1 MSQQFEDDYESDN
14 CSTTSDYD
22 ELNVIVATFPWPRVD
37 KPKHKFQIYRRSE
50 FTKPPGVRWLVK
62 GLILDRK
69 ITVLY
74 GAPKRGKSLILHSIA
89 CTATAEYPSE
99 AQRRWCGFEAR
110 KEKILYV
117 AAEGFSGL
125 LGREDSWTKIHM
137 VRVSENL
144 AYLRTAINYFSETD
158 DIGRALRELK
168 AQDFCPD
175 YVMVDTLSRSMVGG
189 NERDEKDIMR
199 VYTHAEEFCGELGD
213 AGMAFAHHSTKDEKN
228 YRGSVAIFGLADG
241 LIECTSERRSG
252 VLQITLTSKGFKDA
266 SDFEP
271 VTVECET
278 RAVDTEEGLQEIP
291 AVKRAVSGEPVTGA
305 IEVTIEAVFNSL
317 FQGKGAT
324 FTDIYK
330 AVDSVMATG
339 RRAKHADR
347 NDVSAAL
354 GNLVAMGKVSEPP
367 DKGTKGALYRWIQ
380 PQRGG
385 RTQPAGASE
394 EVRDGEIGI
403 GIRYRTKDTIPNT
416 DPTGLRYS
424 IENTDK
430 IPIPTEDRT
439 ERQDNQIGAEVP
451 IPEKAGSVPFMV
463 TLGMKEQLRGLG
475 FGEEQIRGMT
485 PEEAWGH
492 ITGSPQ
498 AGASAPSGA
507 DLIAKGTAHA
517 KGRKPDTAVKA
528 EDANKPKKE

>member
-1 MSQQFEDDYESDN
+1 MAYDEDYDSDN
-14 CSTTSDYD
+14 YSYTSDYD
-22 ELNVIVATFPWPRVD
+22 ELNVIVATFPWPRVE
-37 KPKHKFQIYRRSE
+37 HKFQIYRRSN
-50 FTKPPGVRWLVK
+50 FAKPPGVRWLVK

-74 GAPKRGKSLILHSIA
+74 GAPKKGKSLILHSIA

-99 AQRRWCGFEAR
+99 TQRRWCGFETR

-158 DIGRALRELK
+158 DIGQALRELK

-175 YVMVDTLSRSMVGG
+175 YVMVDALSRSMVGG

-228 YRGSVAIFGLADG
+228 YRGSVAIYGLADG
-241 LIECTSERRSG
+241 LIECTSERRPEG
-252 VLQITLTSKGFKDA
+252 PRITLTSKGFKDA
-266 SDFEP
+266 NDFEP

-291 AVKRAVSGEPVTGA
+291 AVKKAVVGAPVTGT

-317 FQGKGAT
+317 FQGEGAT

-330 AVDSVMATG
+330 AVDRVMAAG
-339 RRAKHADR
+339 RKAKHADR

-354 GNLVAMGKVSEPP
+354 GNLVAMGKVSEPV
-367 DKGTKGALYRWIQ
+367 DKGTKGALYRWMGKVQPAEIQ
-380 PQRGG
+380 PGEGG
-385 RTQPAGASE
+385 DGSAGI
-394 EVRDGEIGI
+394 GIGI

-416 DPTGLRYS
+416 DHTPRQYLV
-424 IENTDK
+424 ENTDK

-439 ERQDNQIGAEVP
+439 ERQDNQIGTEVP
-451 IPEKAGSVPFMV
+451 ISEKA
-463 TLGMKEQLRGLG
+463 E
-475 FGEEQIRGMT
+475 
-485 PEEAWGH
+485 
-492 ITGSPQ
+492 
-498 AGASAPSGA
+498 APSGA
-507 DLIAKGTAHA
+507 DLIAQGTAHA
-517 KGRKPDTAVKA
+517 KGRKPDVAVKA
-528 EDANKPKKE
+528 AADRAQARADATKPEDANKPEKE